1 MAVVRFRPSLST
13 REASAFLHALATIA
27 GQDRD
32 LVSTFE
38 RRFSEEM
45 LDGRAAILAPSGRVA
60 LYWILRGMHMAPGD
74 EVVTQSFNFAAVP
87 AAIQAAGATPRFV
100 DLQPDGF
107 NLDPDQLRSVMGPR
121 TRAVVLT
128 HLFGNPGDLDRVG
141 ELCRARGVALV
152 EDCGQGV
159 GATWKAK
166 PVGTFGTAALYT
178 FGATKNFTL
187 LGGGAATTS
196 DPTLARRM
204 EELAARHPAMG
215 LGKCLKLAAMASGI
229 TMLTSPLV
237 FNLAVLPGIRLCGLA
252 GVDPVHKIMDE
263 PEGPMTSP
271 EASALPSEL
280 MAAVG
285 MEQLKRHRD
294 LNGARV
300 RNGWHLHQALSPLSG
315 MTVPACA
322 EGNVFMS
329 FPVFHPR
336 RRAFAEALRKH
347 GVDTDLGFMSDCA
360 SLPMF
365 APQQGEFPH
374 SKRAAEEIVHLP
386 VHPGLSEKDLERI
399 VRGVQAALK
408 DVN

>member
-1 MAVVRFRPSLST
+1 MAVVRFRPSLSIQ
-13 REASAFLHALATIA
+13 EASAFLRATLSNKD
-27 GQDRD
+27 QD

-45 LDGRAAILAPSGRVA
+45 IDGRPAILAPSGRVA
-60 LYWILRGMHMAPGD
+60 LYWILRGLHMAPGD

-107 NLDPDQLRSVMGPR
+107 HLDPDQLRAVLGPR
-121 TRAVVLT
+121 TRAVILT

-141 ELCRARGVALV
+141 EMCRARGVALV

-159 GATWKAK
+159 GASWHGQ
-166 PVGTFGTAALYT
+166 PVGTFGVAALYT

-196 DPTLARRM
+196 DSTLARRM

-215 LGKCLKLAAMASGI
+215 LGKCLKLAAVASGI
-229 TMLTSPLV
+229 TLLTSPLI

-252 GVDPVHKIMDE
+252 GVDPVHTIMDE

-285 MEQLKRHRD
+285 LQQLQRHQD
-294 LNGARV
+294 LNAARV
-300 RNGWHLHQALSPLSG
+300 RNGWHLHQALSPLTG
-315 MTVPACA
+315 LTVPACN

-329 FPVFHPR
+329 FPIFHPR
-336 RRAFAEALRKH
+336 RRALAEALRKR
-347 GVDTDLGFMSDCA
+347 GVDTDLGFMSNCA
-360 SLPMF
+360 SLEMF
-365 APQQGEFPH
+365 APRRGDFPH
-374 SKRAAEEIVHLP
+374 SQRAADEIVHLP
-386 VHPGLSEKDLERI
+386 VHPGLSGKDLERI
-399 VRGVQAALK
+399 VVGVRGALK
-408 DVN
+408 DVA